1 MLSLLPHLNAV
12 LNALSTSLLLTGF
25 AFIRKGRK
33 DIHRK
38 AMITAFGV
46 SVLFV
51 ISYLT
56 YHFEVGSVRFR
67 GEGLLR
73 GVYVVILG
81 SHTILA
87 MMVPPLA
94 IVTLVRGVRGQFD
107 RHKELARWTL
117 PIWLYVN
124 ITGILVY
131 LLVYHLNP

>member
-38 AMITAFGV
+38 AMVTAFGV

-51 ISYLT
+51 ISYLI

-73 GVYVVILG
+73 VVYFVILG
-81 SHTILA
+81 SHTLMA

-107 RHKELARWTL
+107 RHRELARWTL

-131 LLVYHLNP
+131 LLVYQLNL

>member
-1 MLSLLPHLNAV
+1 
-12 LNALSTSLLLTGF
+12 
-25 AFIRKGRK
+25 
-33 DIHRK
+33 
-38 AMITAFGV
+38 MITAFGV
-46 SVLFV
+46 SGLFV
-51 ISYLT
+51 ISYLI

-73 GVYVVILG
+73 VVYFVILG
-81 SHTILA
+81 SHTIMA

-131 LLVYHLNP
+131 LLVYQLNL